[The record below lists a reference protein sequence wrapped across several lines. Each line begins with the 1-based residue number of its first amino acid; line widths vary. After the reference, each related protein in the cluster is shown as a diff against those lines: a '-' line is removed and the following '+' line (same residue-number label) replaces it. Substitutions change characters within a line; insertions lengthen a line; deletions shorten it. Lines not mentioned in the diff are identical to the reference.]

1 MTKKNVDNNQ
11 SNSRSKS
18 KSNDYHNKTRNLDLK
33 QTNDL
38 DMAKLQTKEDI
49 TSHSHRSNRGLT
61 ADNVGNVN
69 NVNNVNY
76 HLNSN
81 SQPNLNI
88 HIEDSNFQTNHKVVE
103 KLPSDSELKQI
114 DTSYI
119 NQKEKEM
126 LQAKLEMR
134 AKDRQIEELQRVTKE
149 LQAKNSKLSVKLTED
164 NAYMSVMMNEIDT
177 LKKRNSS
184 FSNI

>member
-1 MTKKNVDNNQ
+1 MTKKNVDNNE

-61 ADNVGNVN
+61 ADNVG

-184 FSNI
+184 FS